1 VPVKQRCQAKPER
14 PPSDDYALPSQKK
27 NICGSARLTTAT
39 TKPKERRLKFFWSWI
54 QEPIVQWSQDHC
66 VMFSAAV
73 AFFAAFSLAPTLVII
88 IAVASIFFGADAVQ
102 GRLFGEIAGVVGAD
116 AAHGLEAIVANA
128 WHADIAT
135 RTAILSGVGVLV
147 GASATFSSLHT
158 ALNVIWPAPVSSTRD
173 SILAILRV
181 RAISFAFVVGAGL
194 LIVALLIL
202 DAAVV
207 LVGQWVLGTSG
218 PAFLI
223 AAVAQRAIS
232 LFMMM
237 LAFAVL
243 LKFLPSSR
251 MQWRDAALG
260 ASAAALLFECGKR
273 LFAFYLQHA
282 GMTNTFGAAGSLA
295 IILMWLYYSA
305 AVFLLGAEVS
315 ATAGRRRRQHVSGW
329 R

>member
-1 VPVKQRCQAKPER
+1 M
-14 PPSDDYALPSQKK
+14 
-27 NICGSARLTTAT
+27 NTAT
-39 TKPKERRLKFFWSWI
+39 TKPKAGRLKLFWSWI

-66 VMFSAAV
+66 VMFSASI

-128 WHADIAT
+128 WHADIAA

-194 LIVALLIL
+194 LIVALLVL
-202 DAAVV
+202 DAFVV

-218 PAFLI
+218 PSFLI
-223 AAVAQRAIS
+223 AALAQRAIS

-251 MQWRDAALG
+251 MKWRDAALG

-273 LFAFYLQHA
+273 LFALYLQHA

-315 ATAGRRRRQHVSGW
+315 ATAGRRRRQHLSGW

>member
-1 VPVKQRCQAKPER
+1 MQ
-14 PPSDDYALPSQKK
+14 D
-27 NICGSARLTTAT
+27 
-39 TKPKERRLKFFWSWI
+39 
-54 QEPIVQWSQDHC
+54 PIVQWTQDHC
-66 VMFSAAV
+66 IMFSASI
-73 AFFAAFSLAPTLVII
+73 AFFAAFSLAPTLVIV

-102 GRLFGEIAGVVGAD
+102 GRLFDEIAGVVGAD

-135 RTAILSGVGVLV
+135 STAILSGVGVLI

-158 ALNVIWPAPVSSTRD
+158 ALNVIWPTPITSTRD

-181 RAISFAFVVGAGL
+181 RAISFAFVIGAGL
-194 LIVALLIL
+194 LIVALLVL
-202 DAAVV
+202 DA
-207 LVGQWVLGTSG
+207 LVILIGQWVLGTSG

-223 AAVAQRAIS
+223 AALAQRAIS
-232 LFMMM
+232 LLMMI

-260 ASAAALLFECGKR
+260 ALTAALLFECGKR

-282 GMTNTFGAAGSLA
+282 GMVNTFGAAGSLA
-295 IILMWLYYSA
+295 VILMWLYYSA

-315 ATAGRRRRQHVSGW
+315 ATAARRRRQRASGW

>member
-1 VPVKQRCQAKPER
+1 
-14 PPSDDYALPSQKK
+14 
-27 NICGSARLTTAT
+27 
-39 TKPKERRLKFFWSWI
+39 
-54 QEPIVQWSQDHC
+54 
-66 VMFSAAV
+66 MFSAAI

-88 IAVASIFFGADAVQ
+88 ISVASVFFGADAVQ
-102 GRLFGEIAGVVGAD
+102 GRLFGEIAGVVGTD
-116 AAHGLEAIVANA
+116 AARGLEAIVANA
-128 WHADIAT
+128 WHADIAGQ
-135 RTAILSGVGVLV
+135 TAILSGVGVLI

-158 ALNVIWPAPVSSTRD
+158 ALNAIWPAPIVSARE

-181 RAISFAFVVGAGL
+181 RAISFAFVIGAGL
-194 LIVALLIL
+194 LIVALLVL
-202 DAAVV
+202 DALVI
-207 LVGQWVLGTSG
+207 LVGEWVLGTSG

-223 AAVAQRAIS
+223 AALAQRAIS
-232 LFMMM
+232 LLMMM

-260 ASAAALLFECGKR
+260 ALTAALLFECGKR

-282 GMTNTFGAAGSLA
+282 GMANTFGAAGSLA

-315 ATAGRRRRQHVSGW
+315 ATAARKRQATHL
-329 R
+329 RLAIKKRP

>member
-1 VPVKQRCQAKPER
+1 
-14 PPSDDYALPSQKK
+14 
-27 NICGSARLTTAT
+27 
-39 TKPKERRLKFFWSWI
+39 
-54 QEPIVQWSQDHC
+54 
-66 VMFSAAV
+66 MFSASI

-102 GRLFGEIAGVVGAD
+102 GRLFGEIANVVGAD

-128 WHADIAT
+128 WHADIA
-135 RTAILSGVGVLV
+135 RSTAIVSGVGVLV
-147 GASATFSSLHT
+147 GASATFSTLHT
-158 ALNVIWPAPVSSTRD
+158 ALNVIWPAPVAGTRE

-181 RAISFAFVVGAGL
+181 RAISFAFVLGAAL
-194 LIVALLIL
+194 LIVALLVL
-202 DAAVV
+202 DALVV
-207 LVGQWVLGTSG
+207 IVGQWALGTSG
-218 PAFLI
+218 PSFLI
-223 AAVAQRAIS
+223 AALAQRAIS
-232 LFMMM
+232 LLMMM

-243 LKFLPSSR
+243 LKFLPSTR

-260 ASAAALLFECGKR
+260 ALTAALLFECGKR

-282 GMTNTFGAAGSLA
+282 GMANTFGAAGSLA

-315 ATAGRRRRQHVSGW
+315 AMAARRRTQRLSGW

>member
-1 VPVKQRCQAKPER
+1 
-14 PPSDDYALPSQKK
+14 
-27 NICGSARLTTAT
+27 
-39 TKPKERRLKFFWSWI
+39 
-54 QEPIVQWSQDHC
+54 
-66 VMFSAAV
+66 MFSAAI

-102 GRLFGEIAGVVGAD
+102 GRLFGEIADVVGAD

-135 RTAILSGVGVLV
+135 RTAIVSGVGVLV

-158 ALNVIWPAPVSSTRD
+158 ALNVIWPAPIAGTRE

-181 RAISFAFVVGAGL
+181 RAISFAFVLGAAL
-194 LIVALLIL
+194 LIVALLVL
-202 DAAVV
+202 DALVV
-207 LVGQWVLGTSG
+207 IVGQWVLGTSG
-218 PAFLI
+218 PSFLI
-223 AAVAQRAIS
+223 AALAQRAIS
-232 LFMMM
+232 LLMMV

-243 LKFLPSSR
+243 LKFLPSTR

-260 ASAAALLFECGKR
+260 ALTAALLFECGKR

-295 IILMWLYYSA
+295 VILMWLYYSA

-315 ATAGRRRRQHVSGW
+315 AMVARRRTQRISGW

>member
-1 VPVKQRCQAKPER
+1 LNTAAK
-14 PPSDDYALPSQKK
+14 D
-27 NICGSARLTTAT
+27 G
-39 TKPKERRLKFFWSWI
+39 RLKSFWYWI
-54 QEPIVQWSQDHC
+54 QDPIVQWSQDHC
-66 VMFSAAV
+66 VMFSASI

-102 GRLFGEIAGVVGAD
+102 GRLFGEIANVVGAD

-128 WHADIAT
+128 WHADIA
-135 RTAILSGVGVLV
+135 RSTAIVSGVGVLV
-147 GASATFSSLHT
+147 GASATFSTLHT
-158 ALNVIWPAPVSSTRD
+158 ALNVIWPAPVAGTRE

-181 RAISFAFVVGAGL
+181 RAISFAFVLGAAL
-194 LIVALLIL
+194 LIVALLVL
-202 DAAVV
+202 DALVV
-207 LVGQWVLGTSG
+207 IVGQWALGTSG
-218 PAFLI
+218 PSFLI
-223 AAVAQRAIS
+223 AALAQRAIS
-232 LFMMM
+232 LLMMM

-243 LKFLPSSR
+243 LKFLPSTR

-260 ASAAALLFECGKR
+260 ALTAALLFECGKR

-282 GMTNTFGAAGSLA
+282 GMANTFGAAGSLA

-315 ATAGRRRRQHVSGW
+315 AMAARRRTQRLSGW

>member
-1 VPVKQRCQAKPER
+1 LNTAAK
-14 PPSDDYALPSQKK
+14 D
-27 NICGSARLTTAT
+27 
-39 TKPKERRLKFFWSWI
+39 RRLKSFWSWI
-54 QEPIVQWSQDHC
+54 QDPIVQWSQDHC
-66 VMFSAAV
+66 VMFSAAI

-102 GRLFGEIAGVVGAD
+102 GRLFGEIADVVGAD

-135 RTAILSGVGVLV
+135 RTAIVSGVGVLV

-158 ALNVIWPAPVSSTRD
+158 ALNVIWPAPVAGTREN
-173 SILAILRV
+173 ILAILRV
-181 RAISFAFVVGAGL
+181 RAISFAFVLGAAM
-194 LIVALLIL
+194 LIVALLVL
-202 DAAVV
+202 DALVV
-207 LVGQWVLGTSG
+207 IVGQWVLGTNGTS
-218 PAFLI
+218 FLI
-223 AAVAQRAIS
+223 AALAQRAIS
-232 LFMMM
+232 LLMMV

-243 LKFLPSSR
+243 LKFLPSTR

-260 ASAAALLFECGKR
+260 ALTAALLFEGGKR

-295 IILMWLYYSA
+295 VILMWLYYSA

-315 ATAGRRRRQHVSGW
+315 AMIARRRTQRISGW

>member
-1 VPVKQRCQAKPER
+1 MNTAAK
-14 PPSDDYALPSQKK
+14 D
-27 NICGSARLTTAT
+27 G
-39 TKPKERRLKFFWSWI
+39 RLKSFWYWI
-54 QEPIVQWSQDHC
+54 QDPIVQWSQDHC
-66 VMFSAAV
+66 VMFSASI

-102 GRLFGEIAGVVGAD
+102 GRLFGEIANVVGAD

-128 WHADIAT
+128 WHADIA
-135 RTAILSGVGVLV
+135 RSTAIVSGVGVLV
-147 GASATFSSLHT
+147 GASATFSTLHT
-158 ALNVIWPAPVSSTRD
+158 ALNVIWPAPVAGTRE

-181 RAISFAFVVGAGL
+181 RAISFAFVLGAAL
-194 LIVALLIL
+194 LIVALLVL
-202 DAAVV
+202 DALVV
-207 LVGQWVLGTSG
+207 IVGQWALGTSG
-218 PAFLI
+218 PSFLI
-223 AAVAQRAIS
+223 AALAQRAIS
-232 LFMMM
+232 LLMMM

-243 LKFLPSSR
+243 LKFLPSTR

-260 ASAAALLFECGKR
+260 ALTAALLFECGKR

-282 GMTNTFGAAGSLA
+282 GMANTFGAAGSLA

-315 ATAGRRRRQHVSGW
+315 AMAARRRTQRLSGW